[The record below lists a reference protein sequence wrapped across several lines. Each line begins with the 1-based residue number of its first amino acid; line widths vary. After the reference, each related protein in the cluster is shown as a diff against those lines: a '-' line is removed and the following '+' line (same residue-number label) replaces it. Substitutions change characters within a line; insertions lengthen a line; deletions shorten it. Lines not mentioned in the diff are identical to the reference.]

1 MLNQICAAPFLL
13 THGQAPAK
21 PSGLRKGLNYENDV
35 RLVVDCRGVDGFRA
49 NKFRSQLGAEIRR
62 GFSGRLFHFWRADG
76 RHQMQWHKLSFENF
90 RAFTGGWLYFQD
102 CKAAQRQRQLDAEA
116 AQFQNTGMIEFTAKL
131 IEHFPEKVLPYRNGW
146 MDVTFNDLSQSEVE
160 VPEIQIGLFVTDQN
174 GDSFFRA
181 TIFKQLNRPELNT
194 PAVPNPLANAVL
206 NFKRGDKIR
215 LIGHCYP
222 KFSDSIHEIAGTPD
236 RAGFLVEQIEMIESA
251 ADAAAVKKAKRDLEN
266 QPETSAGGL
275 DPYTGLPK

>member
-1 MLNQICAAPFLL
+1 MHNAGIEKVALTNLPDTLQKKYPYDPNKAAAALAAEEKKRQDAIKAKEENAKRLAALREKGFTQTNSIHNWTLKSGAVYPGEYYTSGALMVVIKSHGTNCLL
-13 THGQAPAK
+13 KISELTT
-21 PSGLRKGLNYENDV
+21 ND
-35 RLVVDCRGVDGFRA
+35 
-49 NKFRSQLGAEIRR
+49 
-62 GFSGRLFHFWRADG
+62 
-76 RHQMQWHKLSFENF
+76 
-90 RAFTGGWLYFQD
+90 WLYFQD

-131 IEHFPEKVLPYRNGW
+131 IEHFPEKILSYQKGW
-146 MDVTFNDLSQSEVE
+146 MDVTFNGLSQSGVE
-160 VPEIQIGLFVTDQN
+160 VPEIEIGLFVTDQN

-206 NFKRGDKIR
+206 NFQRGDKIR

-251 ADAAAVKKAKRDLEN
+251 ADVAALKQAKQDL
-266 QPETSAGGL
+266 
-275 DPYTGLPK
+275 